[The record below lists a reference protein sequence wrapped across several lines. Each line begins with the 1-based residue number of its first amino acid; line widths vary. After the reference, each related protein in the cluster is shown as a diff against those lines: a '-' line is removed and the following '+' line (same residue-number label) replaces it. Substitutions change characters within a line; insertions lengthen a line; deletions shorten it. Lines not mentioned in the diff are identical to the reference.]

1 MNLQRPFGM
10 AAPRQG
16 LPVRLERAPHR
27 GAAFALSNASERA
40 RTRSIGSRS
49 PNDHA
54 LGLGWLMGYLQS
66 LEATIRIFL
75 SRTDPSKK
83 NYIISGDTLGPLI
96 EKYNGQLTSNEP
108 YSIDQ
113 QVVTIRNALAH
124 GLVIAPSNM
133 SLALAPVMS
142 LPLTLFH
149 DGQSYVMTVDWFQDQ
164 QTLAQAQIN
173 RILACATKRG
183 IKACTHKSHSAAHRP
198 PGGVS

>member
-1 MNLQRPFGM
+1 MEGTRYTLNFRRAGEFEMN
-10 AAPRQG
+10 A
-16 LPVRLERAPHR
+16 
-27 GAAFALSNASERA
+27 
-40 RTRSIGSRS
+40 
-49 PNDHA
+49 NDHA

-149 DGQSYVMTVDWFQDQ
+149 DGQSYVMTVEDQ

>member
-1 MNLQRPFGM
+1 
-10 AAPRQG
+10 
-16 LPVRLERAPHR
+16 
-27 GAAFALSNASERA
+27 
-40 RTRSIGSRS
+40 
-49 PNDHA
+49 
-54 LGLGWLMGYLQS
+54 
-66 LEATIRIFL
+66 
-75 SRTDPSKK
+75 
-83 NYIISGDTLGPLI
+83 LGPLI

-183 IKACTHKSHSAAHRP
+183 ISSRSLLRVRCQAVLNGEVALVQSGLAKLVVSFHCLPMRSRNSRSLASSHRLGSVRLMFELPSCAYLAILRAP
-198 PGGVS
+198 SLPNCDS